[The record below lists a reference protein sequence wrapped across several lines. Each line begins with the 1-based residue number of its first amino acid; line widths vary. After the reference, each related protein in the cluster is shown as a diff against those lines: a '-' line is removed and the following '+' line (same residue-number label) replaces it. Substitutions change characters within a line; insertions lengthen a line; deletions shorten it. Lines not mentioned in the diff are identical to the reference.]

1 MKAVTVVATL
11 FAVVLVGRPIA
22 LAGQKPPHP
31 PHPSH
36 PATPNKGSHGKPAN
50 TGAAS
55 HTPSSVP
62 KNPKLVAKVQPMLP
76 GGMSVEQ
83 AAAGFSNQGQFLAA
97 VHVSHN
103 LDIPFNEVK
112 TKALSDGGSL
122 GSAIHS
128 LKPSADA
135 KARTRSARI
144 NRPATISRTSAGVMA
159 AQLIPWGVGLALCL
173 TVVPVVDAT
182 PPR

>member
-1 MKAVTVVATL
+1 MKALTVASTL
-11 FAVVLVGRPIA
+11 FVVVLVGRPIA

-31 PHPSH
+31 PHASH

-50 TGAAS
+50 TGATA
-55 HTPSSVP
+55 HKPSSVP

-122 GSAIHS
+122 GKAIHS

-135 KARTRSARI
+135 EGELKRA
-144 NRPATISRTSAGVMA
+144 NQQA
-159 AQLIPWGVGLALCL
+159 ADDLKQ
-173 TVVPVVDAT
+173 
-182 PPR
+182 